1 MLDEP
6 TASMDLE
13 NEYKVQKALQQ
24 LMSPKTVVMATHRLR
39 TAVSAQQIL
48 VMKHGVLVGKGT
60 HETLLEG
67 CPEYARLWNAC
78 VCAENWSM
86 GGDTDV

>member
-1 MLDEP
+1 M
-6 TASMDLE
+6 
-13 NEYKVQKALQQ
+13 
-24 LMSPKTVVMATHRLR
+24 
-39 TAVSAQQIL
+39 AVSYTHLDVYKRQAQQIL

-86 GGDTDV
+86 GGDADV